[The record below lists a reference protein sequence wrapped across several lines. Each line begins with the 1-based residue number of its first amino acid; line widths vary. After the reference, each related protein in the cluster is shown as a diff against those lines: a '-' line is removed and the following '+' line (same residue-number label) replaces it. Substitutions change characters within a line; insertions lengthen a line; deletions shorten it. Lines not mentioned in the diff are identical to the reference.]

1 MRAEYNFTHRMPIT
15 RNRQFE
21 VFINRKSVTFR
32 VHYHAGFLRGWQV
45 LGRATLELKPLLKSC
60 EALAVAEVRRWL
72 IASTVQGGLLRRS
85 RRWGARWGARGS
97 WSRTAAGTRPLGA
110 RSRCA
115 RACAPP

>member
-1 MRAEYNFTHRMPIT
+1 MTIT

-32 VHYHAGFLRGWQV
+32 IHYHAGFLRGWQV

-72 IASTVQGGLLRRS
+72 TASPERGRFLLWS
-85 RRWGARWGARGS
+85 SPWALNVVRGS
-97 WSRTAAGTRPLGA
+97 
-110 RSRCA
+110 
-115 RACAPP
+115 